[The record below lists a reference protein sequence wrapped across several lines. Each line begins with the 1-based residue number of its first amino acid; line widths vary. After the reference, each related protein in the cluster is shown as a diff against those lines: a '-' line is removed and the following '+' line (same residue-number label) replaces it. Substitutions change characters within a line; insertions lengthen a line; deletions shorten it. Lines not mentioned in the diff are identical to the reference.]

1 MKGYIVVKQ
10 FLKGDWVNLISLE
23 TLEDINQEQI
33 DEALGTMKD
42 LIFDADKVNISNET
56 SVVIFNRNDGPV
68 KIDYVVEPEPVDQN
82 YLQV

>member
-56 SVVIFNRNDGPV
+56 SVVTVSYTHLTLPTTP
-68 KIDYVVEPEPVDQN
+68 YV
-82 YLQV
+82 